1 MNHFDLNLRQL
12 QTFVTV
18 ARLGSFTRA
27 ARLLHLS
34 QPALTKQ
41 VRQLEETLGVRLLD
55 RNTRTVELTRIGKE
69 LAPVVTQL
77 LREIEAVV
85 VNTKE
90 LAAQSRGVIR
100 IASLPSIS
108 STILPTAVARFKG
121 LYPGISVVLKDVI
134 AQRLVTMVKAEDVD
148 FGIGS
153 LNVADPEVRFSLLLT
168 DRMIAVFPP
177 GSALERKKAIG
188 LRDLVGLP
196 LVVMEPGSSVR
207 KLVDQAFESI
217 GELVRPAFEATYMS
231 TAAGMVKAG
240 LGVTILPSST
250 FEMVELT
257 GLRSRPIKTPA
268 LTREIGVIEKNGRS
282 LSPAAE
288 SFLKT
293 LKAVCKEL
301 SS

>member
-41 VRQLEETLGVRLLD
+41 VRQLEETLGVRLFD
-55 RNTRTVELTRIGKE
+55 RNTRTVEMTRIGNE
-69 LAPVVTQL
+69 LAPVINQL
-77 LREIEAVV
+77 LQEIEAVV

-108 STILPTAVARFKG
+108 SKILPSAIARFKG
-121 LYPGISVVLKDVI
+121 LYPGISVILKDVI
-134 AQRLVTMVKAEDVD
+134 AQRLVAMVKAEEVD

-153 LNVADPEVRFSLLLT
+153 MNAADPEVRFSLLLT

-177 GSALERKKAIG
+177 GSTLEGKKAIS
-188 LRDLVGLP
+188 LRDLIGLP
-196 LVVMEPGSSVR
+196 LVMMDPGSSVR
-207 KLVDQAFESI
+207 KLVDQAFEAI
-217 GELVRPAFEATYMS
+217 GEIVRPAFEATYMS

-240 LGVTILPSST
+240 LGVTILPSSA
-250 FEMVELT
+250 FEMGELT
-257 GLRSRPIKTPA
+257 GLRSRPIKSPS
-268 LTREIGVIEKNGRS
+268 LTRDIGVIEKNGRS

-293 LKAVCKEL
+293 LKATCKKMG
-301 SS
+301 S